1 MTTCAPEITTRYVI
15 PRVNIVEETDSVIIE
30 AELPG
35 VSKESVTLEVKEGE
49 LVLVGKREQR
59 ASNGHYVLRE
69 RAAAHYRRAFAL
81 SNALDTNKVDASM
94 KDGVLTITLPKTD
107 RVKPRKINI
116 N

>member
-1 MTTCAPEITTRYVI
+1 MTTSAPEIATRYVI
-15 PRVNIVEETDSVIIE
+15 PRVNIIEEAEAVIIE

-35 VSKESVTLEVKEGE
+35 VSKDSVTLEVKDGE
-49 LVLVGKREQR
+49 LILLGKRDLR
-59 ASNGHYVLRE
+59 TSNGQYVMRE
-69 RAAAHYRRAFAL
+69 RAAAHFRRVFAL
-81 SNALDTNKVDASM
+81 SNALDTAKVDASM